1 MTERQSRS
9 SLVLFLALVAGLCL
23 GAVLAVSAATVAP
36 KTAVSRV
43 P

>member
-1 MTERQSRS
+1 MTERRPRS

-23 GAVLAVSAATVAP
+23 GAVLSLSAATVAP
-36 KTAVSRV
+36 VTAVSRV